1 MVITLE
7 PQVTKALETRH
18 NVTPSN
24 EYSEFIS
31 FWIDWFDLPASK
43 TLLQVIPCR
52 AVLNHPFFGLLTSVH
67 IYRKDHRC
75 DTLGVYWPSHVFTFY
90 FHLFIGMGTS
100 LIMYIKV

>member
-1 MVITLE
+1 MSL
-7 PQVTKALETRH
+7 
-18 NVTPSN
+18 
-24 EYSEFIS
+24 
-31 FWIDWFDLPASK
+31 LPMNIQSLFPFGLTGLLSLQSK
-43 TLLQVIPCR
+43 TLLQVIPYR

>member
-31 FWIDWFDLPASK
+31 FWIDWFNLPAVQD
-43 TLLQVIPCR
+43 T
-52 AVLNHPFFGLLTSVH
+52 LTSYPLQSSSKPP
-67 IYRKDHRC
+67 ILWSSYIC
-75 DTLGVYWPSHVFTFY
+75 T
-90 FHLFIGMGTS
+90 HL
-100 LIMYIKV
+100 